1 MDCRLVDHLVF
12 GATGF
17 SSFRQLGLL

>member
-1 MDCRLVDHLVF
+1 MGCHVLDHLVF
-12 GATGF
+12 AKNGF